1 MAPKKK
7 LKSADAELRER
18 LFGDFAELPDE
29 EIDALLHAVRPDI
42 NVAQLVRIL
51 RASARL
57 DADVPNKSGSRG
69 RSPWLK
75 KPA

>member
-7 LKSADAELRER
+7 LKTADAELRDR
-18 LFGDFAELPDE
+18 LFGDLTELPDE

-57 DADVPNKSGSRG
+57 DADMPHKSRSRA
-69 RSPWLK
+69 RPPWLK